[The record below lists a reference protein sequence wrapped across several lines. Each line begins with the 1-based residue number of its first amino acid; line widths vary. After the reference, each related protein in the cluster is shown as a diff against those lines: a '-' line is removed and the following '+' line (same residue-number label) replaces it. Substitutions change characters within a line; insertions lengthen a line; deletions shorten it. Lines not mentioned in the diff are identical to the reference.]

1 MLLFWAAIMVAYG
14 VVFYYLPLA
23 GWAMAFQDYKPR
35 LGIFHSAFVGLD
47 KFKMLFS
54 DMTFI
59 RVIRNTLAMG
69 VINLVVTFVTA
80 IAFAILLNEIASKGG
95 KKVVQTISYL
105 PHFLSW
111 IIVTG
116 ILHDMLSGTGIV
128 NEFLVNMHIID
139 QPINFFAHTGYFW
152 PIVAF
157 ANVWKETG
165 WNAIIYL
172 AAITSID
179 PSLYEAA
186 SIDGAGRWAKIKYVT
201 LPGIKPTIIILL
213 LMNVGNVL
221 NAGFE
226 IQYLLGN
233 GLIQKVS
240 QTIDIYV
247 LKWGIS
253 QGDYAIGT
261 AAGIFK
267 SVVSIILIFIAN
279 KLPNIMVKSS
289 CFKEVLYD
297 GRYNSRLCKEQK
309 EKKISIFPIVNCI
322 IMVLFLIITLY
333 PVLNTLAISLN
344 DGTDAL
350 RGGIY
355 LLPRKFTWKNYITV
369 LQKDNLITGAYIT
382 VARTIIGTVL
392 ALVANAILAFIVS
405 RKRFLFKRGLSLFW
419 VITMYV
425 NGGLIPTFLLYKGL
439 GLTNSFWVYV
449 IPGMVSAFNML
460 VIRTYMN
467 GIPDSLE
474 ESAQL
479 DGAGYTTIFSEDLFP
494 SLQTGICDSSFIRSS
509 RTVELMV

>member
-1 MLLFWAAIMVAYG
+1 MVKARKKTKNQEPKTKVTWAEVKRQKVLLLWAGIITLYG
-14 VVFYYLPLA
+14 IVFYYLPLA
-23 GWAMAFQDYKPR
+23 GWTMAFQNYKPKDGM
-35 LGIFHSAFVGLD
+35 LHSKFIGLE
-47 KFKMLFS
+47 KFTNLFS
-54 DMTFI
+54 DATFL

-80 IAFAILLNEIASKGG
+80 IAFAILLNELRSRRG

-116 ILHDMLSGTGIV
+116 ILHDMLSGTGIITEV
-128 NEFLVNMHIID
+128 LVNLNIIS
-139 QPINFFAHTGYFW
+139 QPINFFAHEKFFW

-186 SIDGAGRWAKIKYVT
+186 SIDGAGRWSKIKYVT

-233 GLIQKVS
+233 GLVQNVS

-253 QGDYAIGT
+253 QGDYSLGT

-267 SVVSIILIFIAN
+267 SVVSIILIVIAN
-279 KLPNIMVKSS
+279 QIAKRNG
-289 CFKEVLYD
+289 EE
-297 GRYNSRLCKEQK
+297 RL
-309 EKKISIFPIVNCI
+309 F
-322 IMVLFLIITLY
+322 
-333 PVLNTLAISLN
+333 
-344 DGTDAL
+344 
-350 RGGIY
+350 
-355 LLPRKFTWKNYITV
+355 
-369 LQKDNLITGAYIT
+369 
-382 VARTIIGTVL
+382 
-392 ALVANAILAFIVS
+392 
-405 RKRFLFKRGLSLFW
+405 
-419 VITMYV
+419 
-425 NGGLIPTFLLYKGL
+425 
-439 GLTNSFWVYV
+439 
-449 IPGMVSAFNML
+449 
-460 VIRTYMN
+460 
-467 GIPDSLE
+467 
-474 ESAQL
+474 
-479 DGAGYTTIFSEDLFP
+479 
-494 SLQTGICDSSFIRSS
+494 
-509 RTVELMV
+509 

>member
-1 MLLFWAAIMVAYG
+1 MVSARKKTKIQEPKTKITWAEIKRQKVLLIWAGIITLYG
-14 VVFYYLPLA
+14 VIFYYLPLA
-23 GWAMAFQDYKPR
+23 GWAMAFQNYKPKD
-35 LGIFHSAFVGLD
+35 GILHSQFIGLE

-54 DMTFI
+54 DATFL

-80 IAFAILLNEIASKGG
+80 IAFAILLNEVRNRGG

-111 IIVTG
+111 IVVTG
-116 ILHDMLSGTGIV
+116 ILHDMLSGTGII
-128 NEFLVNMHIID
+128 NELLMNAHLIT
-139 QPINFFAHTGYFW
+139 QPINFFAHEKYFW

-186 SIDGAGRWAKIKYVT
+186 AIDGAGRWGKIKYVT

-233 GLIQKVS
+233 GLVQNVS

-267 SVVSIILIFIAN
+267 SVVSIILIVAANQIAKRN
-279 KLPNIMVKSS
+279 G
-289 CFKEVLYD
+289 EE
-297 GRYNSRLCKEQK
+297 RL
-309 EKKISIFPIVNCI
+309 F
-322 IMVLFLIITLY
+322 
-333 PVLNTLAISLN
+333 
-344 DGTDAL
+344 
-350 RGGIY
+350 
-355 LLPRKFTWKNYITV
+355 
-369 LQKDNLITGAYIT
+369 
-382 VARTIIGTVL
+382 
-392 ALVANAILAFIVS
+392 
-405 RKRFLFKRGLSLFW
+405 
-419 VITMYV
+419 
-425 NGGLIPTFLLYKGL
+425 
-439 GLTNSFWVYV
+439 
-449 IPGMVSAFNML
+449 
-460 VIRTYMN
+460 
-467 GIPDSLE
+467 
-474 ESAQL
+474 
-479 DGAGYTTIFSEDLFP
+479 
-494 SLQTGICDSSFIRSS
+494 
-509 RTVELMV
+509 